1 MKKFLFLA
9 VSIFVYTNIVA
20 SHKKLLRPRA
30 IFRVAHSNADTVCY
44 KQSYYEEEF
53 FDTYIGR
60 PVCEKVIIGNH
71 DTPALKILV
80 GFIGADGKRYTCKPL
95 PDLKENE
102 CLVISGKF
110 QESSQSFLMRKEKED
125 RCCGCVHGKEL
136 ITFETGLVEPEK
148 K

>member
-1 MKKFLFLA
+1 MKRFLFLA
-9 VSIFVYTNIVA
+9 VSIFVCTNIVA

-60 PVCEKVIIGNH
+60 PVCEKVTIGH
-71 DTPALKILV
+71 HGTPALKILV
-80 GFIGADGKRYTCKPL
+80 GFLGADGARYRCKPL
-95 PDLKENE
+95 PDLKKDEI
-102 CLVISGKF
+102 LLISGKF
-110 QESSQSFLMRKEKED
+110 QESSQSFLMRKEKES
-125 RCCGCVHGKEL
+125 RSCGCVFEREL
-136 ITFETGLVEPEK
+136 VTFETGLVEPEK